1 MPSECDGRPKLSED
15 SFEATVIATVI
26 ACYGRPKLS
35 EDSFEATLTIGTD
48 CHCDCMLSEDSFE
61 ATLRTVVQIHLC
73 EGEGDILVFLTGEQE
88 IEDACKKT
96 KSEIEALGDQVPDV
110 VIFPLYSTPLTTAP
124 PLSHRCPTSS
134 YSLST
139 LLYLWIVNAP
149 SSTRRRRRV
158 SLEGRP
164 GVRSSSRRTSPRP
177 PSPSTGSCMS
187 STLALPSKRCAH
199 DCSIRVHLSASECFL
214 SAF

>member
-1 MPSECDGRPKLSED
+1 M
-15 SFEATVIATVI
+15 
-26 ACYGRPKLS
+26 
-35 EDSFEATLTIGTD
+35 IGTD

-124 PLSHRCPTSS
+124 PPFPQVPDVVVLPL
-134 YSLST
+134 YST
-139 LLYLWIVNAP
+139 LPMDRQRAIFDPPPPPRKPGGPPGRKIVF
-149 SSTRRRRRV
+149 STNIAET
-158 SLEGRP
+158 SLTIDGIVYVVDP
-164 GVRSSSRRTSPRP
+164 GFAKQKVR
-177 PSPSTGSCMS
+177 
-187 STLALPSKRCAH
+187 A
-199 DCSIRVHLSASECFL
+199 
-214 SAF
+214 